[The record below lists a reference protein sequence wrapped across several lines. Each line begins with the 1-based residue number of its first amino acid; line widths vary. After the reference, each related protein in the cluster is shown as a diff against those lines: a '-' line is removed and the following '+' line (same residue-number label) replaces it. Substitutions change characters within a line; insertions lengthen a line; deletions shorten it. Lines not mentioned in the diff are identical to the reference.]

1 MKLFFLFLLL
11 SCLHHVFCNS
21 EEVIWRDW
29 EEIEIVKKDRGIVIG
44 EDSEDMEEIET
55 VKNNREEGIGEDPEH
70 MEEIEMETN
79 DIEQSLRSSKALS
92 SKDGCMVTDDPLL
105 KNYTC
110 DARIRCFIPHQA
122 PGRMSYR
129 GRLNTTISGKTCK
142 VWNTIDPQSAY
153 RQYTRFGGHNFCR
166 GSLPTPNFVFCLTT
180 DPNVVYEECD
190 VPKCLALT
198 KGKG

>member
-1 MKLFFLFLLL
+1 MNYLLLFLPL
-11 SCLHHVFCNS
+11 SCFQQVCCNS
-21 EEVIWRDW
+21 EEVIWQDV
-29 EEIEIVKKDRGIVIG
+29 EEIEIVRKDRGIVIG
-44 EDSEDMEEIET
+44 EDPEDMAEIGLVRNDVEEVT
-55 VKNNREEGIGEDPEH
+55 GEDPDD
-70 MEEIEMETN
+70 MAVIEME
-79 DIEQSLRSSKALS
+79 IKEQSLRRSKSLGA
-92 SKDGCMVTDDPLL
+92 KAGCMITDDPSL

-110 DARIRCFIPHQA
+110 DARIRCFVPHQA
-122 PGRMSYR
+122 PYTMSYR

-153 RQYTRFGGHNFCR
+153 RQYTRFGGYNFCR

-198 KGKG
+198 KGED